1 MQATIG
7 VDIAKDW
14 LDTHRLPEGIARRFP
29 NSASGHRALIAWIGE
44 APVDRVA
51 FEATGA
57 CHRALER
64 ALAKA
69 GVATVRVNPLQAG
82 RFAEAIGQRAKTDPV
97 DAAMLARMVALLD
110 PALRQPTS
118 EALHQIRELHGARH
132 ALVKDR
138 TAAHNRQKNL
148 TLDLLKRQA
157 AQRLEQI
164 DAQLEAVDRETR
176 RRINADEALAR
187 RFTILCSIPGI
198 GETTA
203 FARLIDMPELGT
215 LEPKQAASLAGLAPL
230 ARQSG
235 TWKGR
240 AFIRGGRAKLRQALF
255 MPALVAVRFNP
266 DLADVHRRLVRAGKP
281 PKLALVA
288 VMRKLVPLANALL
301 RSNRTWTQKLARSS
315 RIL

>member
-1 MQATIG
+1 MLQAIIG
-7 VDIAKDW
+7 VDVAKDW

-29 NSASGHRALIAWIGE
+29 NTAAGHRALIAWIGE

-57 CHRALER
+57 YHRALER

-69 GVATVRVNPLQAG
+69 GVATVKVNPLQAR
-82 RFAEAIGQRAKTDPV
+82 RFAEALGQRAKTDPV

-118 EALHQIRELHGARH
+118 DDLHQLRELHAARH

-157 AQRLEQI
+157 ARRLKHI
-164 DAQLEAVDRETR
+164 DAQLEAVNRETR
-176 RRINADEALAR
+176 RRIDADEALAR
-187 RFTILCSIPGI
+187 RFAILCSIPGI

-203 FARLIDMPELGT
+203 FTLLIDMPELGN
-215 LEPKQAASLAGLAPL
+215 LEPKQAASLAGLAPH

-255 MPALVAVRFNP
+255 MPALTAVRFNP
-266 DLADVHRRLVRAGKP
+266 DLADVYRRLVRAGKP

-288 VMRKLVPLANALL
+288 VMRKLVLLANTLL
-301 RSNRTWTQKLARSS
+301 RSNRTWTQKLA
-315 RIL
+315 